1 MKKRIVILSV
11 IFLGIIIVYNL
22 CSNKIHNMTYEGV
35 NLSVG
40 VNGTKQNTFPSM
52 GQYDVVVDCNGA
64 SGSWN
69 YSSWQLEVSNIT
81 STTAYCN
88 IDFNSINSRQ
98 KLNSKIINLSGTT
111 QGDGRVVDEE
121 NSQVPNYDAG
131 TMLTQSEY
139 KNLSIFNGTALNS
152 NSGTNAS
159 NTFKFAN
166 NKWESIASAMRNDSY
181 YTVKFTI
188 PSNSYYQMC
197 YSIASGP
204 NNNLFSLYKNDTREI
219 FQINAS
225 SSSVVSGCY
234 NLGYLTTSD
243 TIRFVQ
249 KTDPYLYPTTMYFH
263 LKKTNSTTSY
273 DTGYRY
279 EGKNPNNYVL
289 FNNELWR
296 IIGVF
301 DSNTHGKS
309 GNLTKIIRNDSIGSY
324 AWDGKYGEKWT
335 ESTLYNLL
343 NDYYYNAKNAS
354 GESSCKFMGGI
365 NARCDFSK
373 IGLNNISRSLIQK
386 VNWKVGARNNYNYY
400 GTSSSFY
407 NTERLINDYNTTNS
421 TSIDNNVGIMYASDY
436 GYSVLSSSCS
446 RNTNL
451 SDYAKQNCS
460 SNSWLTK
467 YNFEWTLSLQNSPYD
482 LEWGD
487 IGTGYAEFPY
497 NIRPTVYL
505 KSNVYVVSGDGSYN
519 NPYVIGI

>member
-64 SGSWN
+64 DGVWN

-88 IDFNSINSRQ
+88 IDFNSITSRQ
-98 KLNSKIINLSGTT
+98 KLNSKIIGLSGTT

-121 NSQVPNYDAG
+121 NSQVPNYNNA
-131 TMLTQSEY
+131 TTLNQSDY
-139 KNLSIFNGTALNS
+139 KNLSIYNNDSLSA
-152 NSGTNAS
+152 NSGANAS
-159 NTFKFAN
+159 NSFKFAN
-166 NKWESIASAMRNDSY
+166 NKWESVTSGMRKDTNY
-181 YTVKFTI
+181 IVKFTV

-204 NNNLFSLYKNDTREI
+204 NNNYFVLFKNETREI
-219 FQINAS
+219 FQVNAS
-225 SSSVVSGCY
+225 SSSVVSDCY

-249 KTDPYLYPTTMYFH
+249 GTDPNFSSTTMYFY
-263 LKKTNSTTSY
+263 LKKSNSTTSY

-324 AWDGKYGEKWT
+324 AWDGKYREKWT

-354 GESSCKFMGGI
+354 GESSCKFMRGI

-373 IGLNNISRSLIQK
+373 IGLNSISRNLIQK
-386 VNWKVGARNNYNYY
+386 VNWKVGANNNYY
-400 GTSSSFY
+400 GTPASFY
-407 NTERLINDYNTTNS
+407 TSERLINDYNITDSNS
-421 TSIDNNVGIMYASDY
+421 VENNIGLMYPSDY
-436 GYSVLSSSCS
+436 GYSVLSNVCP
-446 RNTNL
+446 RTTNM
-451 SDYAKQNCS
+451 SDYAEKNCA

-467 YNFEWTLSLQNSPYD
+467 YNFEWTLSMYTSPYN
-482 LEWGD
+482 LRWGYITTD
-487 IGTGYAEFPY
+487 PSEFPF
-497 NIRPTVYL
+497 NVRPTVYL